1 MTKNQVRPS
10 ALKVHLIREWQA
22 FFLAVQFLTVIPFLK
37 IFPGSGSFT
46 VKPKTQGR
54 SLIWY
59 PVVGLMLGALLTM
72 VAGLLPTP
80 FYLTAVI
87 IVALWV
93 ILTGGLHLDGLADCA
108 DAWMG
113 GLGDR
118 DKTLRILKDP
128 LCGAIGVLS
137 LVLLLLLKTAA
148 LAAMISLGHWVW
160 LWVIPLLS
168 RLSLLLLF
176 LTTPY
181 VRPQGLGEVLARHF
195 PKSLAKGVLLVVSIV
210 LFLVLPFSLWLLWV
224 TVVFLVFGVVRSAAL
239 KRLQGFTGDI
249 AGAQVELVEVA
260 LLVAVCFI
268 HVA

>member
-1 MTKNQVRPS
+1 MKKRQVRPS
-10 ALKVHLIREWQA
+10 VLTIRLIKEWRA
-22 FFLAVQFLTVIPFLK
+22 FSLAVQFLTVIPFLT
-37 IFPGSGSFT
+37 IFPKSSSFK
-46 VKPKTQGR
+46 VAPKTQGR

-59 PVVGLMLGALLTM
+59 PAVGLILGALLTM
-72 VAGLLPTP
+72 VTGLLPTP
-80 FYLTAVI
+80 FYLTAAIVI
-87 IVALWV
+87 ALWV

-113 GLGDR
+113 GLSDR

-128 LCGAIGVLS
+128 LCGAMGVLS

-148 LAAMISLGHWVW
+148 LVAMISLGHWVW
-160 LWVIPLLS
+160 LWAIPLLS

-181 VRPQGLGEVLARHF
+181 VRPQGLGEILASCF
-195 PKSLAKGVLLVVSIV
+195 PKPLAWGVLSVVSLMT
-210 LFLVLPFSLWLLWV
+210 LFILPLSMWLLWV
-224 TVVFLVFGVVRSAAL
+224 VVMLLVFWAVRSAAL

-249 AGAQVELVEVA
+249 AGAQIELVEVA
-260 LLVAVCFI
+260 LLVTVCFI